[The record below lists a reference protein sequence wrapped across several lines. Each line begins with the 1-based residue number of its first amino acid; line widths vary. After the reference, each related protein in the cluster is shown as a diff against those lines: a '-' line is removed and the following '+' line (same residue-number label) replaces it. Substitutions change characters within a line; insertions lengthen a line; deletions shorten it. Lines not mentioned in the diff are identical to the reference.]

1 MSAKPQNVQLG
12 YKRTDIGH
20 IPIDWNSSAL
30 GPLVTITSGESPS
43 LFRFGFSG
51 VPYFKV
57 EQLNNCSKYL
67 GREET
72 EYFISPPPKTVPAGS
87 VLFPKR
93 GASIM
98 LNKVRLLKADGYMDT
113 NMMALTPR
121 EDLDSEYLYY
131 TLCHMGLASV
141 ADVTSIPQI
150 NNKHISPFAVP
161 CPVLAEQRAIAEA
174 LSDVDGLIGAL
185 EALIAKK
192 RAIKQAAM
200 QQLLTGK
207 TRLLGFTGKW
217 GAKRLGELGVFLK
230 GSGVR
235 KDEAQSGDLP
245 CIRYG
250 EIYTRHNDYIK
261 SFNSW
266 ISPTVAA
273 SATQLKKGDLLFAG
287 SGETKEDIGKCVA
300 FIGEHEAFAGGDI
313 VILRARDVDPIFM
326 GYYCNIGKINA
337 QKSSKGQGDAVVHIS
352 ASALATIEIKVPSLG
367 EQTAIATV
375 LSDMDAEIETLL
387 RRHDKTTQI
396 KQGMMQQLLTGRI
409 RLVKPGVATGEKAK
423 AQTGARQANVHF
435 MRSVLAA
442 EIIDQLHDQPTF
454 GHVKFEKMM
463 FLVEHLCEVET
474 GSTYHRKAAGPY
486 DNRALRSI
494 DSQLRAQQ
502 WFDARKEGKRYQYVP
517 MQKRGGHKRYFDRYF
532 SGIEEPFDRILGAF
546 KTLDTE
552 RCEIVATLFAAW
564 SDLLR
569 DRETVSD
576 QLIVHEVLNNWHEA
590 KRRISEDRWLKAL
603 GWMRSQSFVPKGAT

>member
-1 MSAKPQNVQLG
+1 MDMSAKAQNVQPR
-12 YKRTDIGH
+12 YKQTDIGH
-20 IPIDWNSSAL
+20 IPIDWDPKAL
-30 GPLVTITSGESPS
+30 GLLVTITSGESPS

-67 GREET
+67 GGEET
-72 EYFISPPPKTVPAGS
+72 EYFISSPSKTVPAGS

-113 NMMALTPR
+113 NMMALTPK

-150 NNKHISPFAVP
+150 NNKHISPFPVP
-161 CPVLAEQRAIAEA
+161 CPAIAEQRAIAEA
-174 LSDVDGLIGAL
+174 LSDVDELIGAL
-185 EALIAKK
+185 EKLIAKK
-192 RAIKQAAM
+192 QAIKQAAM

-207 TRLLGFTGKW
+207 TRLPGFSGKW
-217 GAKRLGELGVFLK
+217 ETKRLGDVVDRFVGGGTPSRANPAYWGSEVPWITVKDFATFDPFQSQESITKLGLLNSATNLIPAGTLITSTRMALGRAVVYRVDVAINQDLKAMILTPEVTVEFLLHWFTYYGDRIDDL
-230 GSGVR
+230 GSGSTV
-235 KDEAQSGDLP
+235 KGISVIELNHLP
-245 CIRYG
+245 
-250 EIYTRHNDYIK
+250 
-261 SFNSW
+261 
-266 ISPTVAA
+266 ISLPDT
-273 SATQLKKGDLLFAG
+273 T
-287 SGETKEDIGKCVA
+287 
-300 FIGEHEAFAGGDI
+300 
-313 VILRARDVDPIFM
+313 
-326 GYYCNIGKINA
+326 
-337 QKSSKGQGDAVVHIS
+337 
-352 ASALATIEIKVPSLG
+352 
-367 EQTAIATV
+367 EQNAIATV
-375 LSDMDAEIETLL
+375 LSDMDTEIEELE
-387 RRHDKTTQI
+387 RRRDKARQI

-409 RLVKPGVATGEKAK
+409 RLVKPSIVASEKAAEQASPRK
-423 AQTGARQANVHF
+423 ANVHF

-442 EIIDQLHDQPTF
+442 EIIDRLHDQPTF

-532 SGIEEPFDRILGAF
+532 SGIGETFYRVLGAF

-576 QLIVHEVLNNWHEA
+576 ELIVHEVLNNWHEA
-590 KRRISEDRWLKAL
+590 KRRIPEDRWLKAL
-603 GWMRSQSFVPKGAT
+603 VWMRSQGFVPKGTA